1 MSTVDFSYPIQ
12 AIRIPFTISINNANA
27 LELSIDYSCGIE
39 IYGNGFLVFQDNV
52 DSFDRNAT
60 GCYREHHHHVLLM
73 STQVFTLQ
81 TNILA
86 IILCQS
92 NKQTVSNYLALS
104 LSLSIP
110 SSGDSCYSVPYDYSI
125 ALTCGDQRLSV
136 PIKSSIIIPY
146 SYCSLVLSFSD
157 ITMHFEGVRFS
168 LSDPFH

>member
-73 STQVFTLQ
+73 STQEK
-81 TNILA
+81 NIHFANEHASYHLM
-86 IILCQS
+86 
-92 NKQTVSNYLALS
+92 
-104 LSLSIP
+104 
-110 SSGDSCYSVPYDYSI
+110 SV
-125 ALTCGDQRLSV
+125 Q
-136 PIKSSIIIPY
+136 
-146 SYCSLVLSFSD
+146 
-157 ITMHFEGVRFS
+157 
-168 LSDPFH
+168 